1 MTLTVEE
8 ERMKNIFKQALL
20 ELLSEER
27 DLLSELFSEVIE
39 DVALSRAIQE
49 GEETDTVTREEV
61 FNILGSPA

>member
-27 DLLSELFSEVIE
+27 DV
-39 DVALSRAIQE
+39 
-49 GEETDTVTREEV
+49 TV
-61 FNILGSPA
+61 

>member
-1 MTLTVEE
+1 M
-8 ERMKNIFKQALL
+8 NGY
-20 ELLSEER
+20 ER